1 MKAMKIEKCWGFSKC
16 KTIGTALWYDDE
28 SPEGL
33 WMCAS
38 CAAEWEMSAEAPAVT
53 EDDDNQDGYCGAC
66 GGSGGEHPMFCRD
79 CGGTGEART
88 EREYDWASRY
98 DRAGGYDA

>member
-1 MKAMKIEKCWGFSKC
+1 
-16 KTIGTALWYDDE
+16 
-28 SPEGL
+28 
-33 WMCAS
+33 MCAK
-38 CAAEWEMSAEAPAVT
+38 CADEWEMSCEAPAVT

-98 DRAGGYDA
+98 DRAGDYDA

>member
-79 CGGTGEART
+79 CGGTGEAVRN
-88 EREYDWASRY
+88 RGDDYDPSYY
-98 DRAGGYDA
+98 DRWDDR